1 MNNQIESHNED
12 NNTILYAESQTN
24 TIKLVSMFKTV
35 FILIIF
41 SILILDMIYYFK
53 HIGDE
58 NIIQKY
64 QCEKE
69 FFENECDKV
78 TIHDGPVLNNF
89 CREKEI
95 CMNIKYQNVYFHSVI
110 IKYFSEIGYSLI
122 PTSLYSKILTTLAM
136 IVGLYI
142 IKRI

>member
-1 MNNQIESHNED
+1 
-12 NNTILYAESQTN
+12 
-24 TIKLVSMFKTV
+24 
-35 FILIIF
+35 
-41 SILILDMIYYFK
+41 MIYYFK

-58 NIIQKY
+58 NLIQKY

-69 FFENECDKV
+69 FLENECDKV

-95 CMNIKYQNVYFHSVI
+95 CMNIKYENVYFHSVI
-110 IKYFSEIGYSLI
+110 IKCFSEIGYSLI

-136 IVGLYI
+136 IVGLYV